1 MNNDILLI
9 NFLLG
14 TKQKTFQLPLNS
26 YQRLEA
32 AGQVTGYIY
41 NLQIDDLF
49 FSFYAFVKNKYGI
62 VEKNFPKVETQ
73 LLPGKAVIEQK
84 RGEPGF
90 SWQHLLTVYEGEKVE
105 KIIFYPDICE
115 RENEEEDAEYLEDV
129 KRAELVKSL
138 VTTLPNECETT
149 NTLKK
154 EE

>member
-1 MNNDILLI
+1 MNNDTLLI
-9 NFLLG
+9 SFLLG
-14 TKQKTFQLPLNS
+14 TKKKTFQLPFKS
-26 YQRLEA
+26 YQKLEA

-41 NLQIDDLF
+41 NLEINDLF
-49 FSFYAFVKNKYGI
+49 FSFYHFIKNKYG
-62 VEKNFPKVETQ
+62 VAEKNFSKDEK
-73 LLPGKAVIEQK
+73 LLMPGKAVIEQK

-90 SWQHLLTVYEGEKVE
+90 SWQHLLTVYEGERVE